1 MERRQV
7 LRGLMLGVPTAASAA
22 AGAAYASAGRV
33 REASETSLEA
43 LKSRVDALSERLDES
58 EAASKKTVKV
68 LIALTG
74 LSLGFDV
81 SSLL

>member
-7 LRGLMLGVPTAASAA
+7 LRGLMLGVPAAASAA
-22 AGAAYASAGRV
+22 AGVAYASADRV
-33 REASETSLEA
+33 KEVSETSLEA
-43 LKSRVDALSERLDES
+43 LKARVDTLSERLDKS

-74 LSLGFDV
+74 LSLGFDL